1 MGTRPSG
8 SSGTRPTASSG
19 TTTPATGA
27 KSGTPAAGGAAA
39 GGDPGG
45 GGGGGLSTSSA
56 LVRTLEK
63 DDGSYRWVAATFGSQ
78 SAANLELATN
88 GDPVMAIGGFNNNG
102 GNLTLAQFK
111 AYVAAGDIHYFI
123 ASGGG
128 GAGGGTSGSEAA
140 ISKWVAEHYTS
151 TTIGGQT
158 VYDLTANR

>member
-1 MGTRPSG
+1 MRPPEEIRG
-8 SSGTRPTASSG
+8 
-19 TTTPATGA
+19 
-27 KSGTPAAGGAAA
+27 AAGAVASPPPAHSFAA
-39 GGDPGG
+39 
-45 GGGGGLSTSSA
+45 
-56 LVRTLEK
+56 LEK

-111 AYVAAGDIHYFI
+111 AYLAAGDIHYFI